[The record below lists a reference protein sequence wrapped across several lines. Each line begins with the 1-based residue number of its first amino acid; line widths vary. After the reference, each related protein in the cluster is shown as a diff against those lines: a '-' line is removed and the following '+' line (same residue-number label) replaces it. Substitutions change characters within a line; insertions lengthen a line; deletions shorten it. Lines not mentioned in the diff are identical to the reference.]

1 MYTTMLLSLALMGP
15 EPVASAPSAEAE
27 TSATTPSTATPSRAS
42 RSKDRG
48 DQPWI
53 RRWAPERNT
62 AELGVFGG
70 LLFPHPR
77 LELFEPAFDL
87 DDQGFVPLRGVSP
100 EVGARGGFYF
110 LRWLGVEAEGAL
122 MPTRT
127 STDQNALVWAF
138 RGQLV
143 SQLPYWSVT
152 PFVVAGA
159 SALGVRSERAAVGND
174 VDLGFHYGAG
184 VKVFVNRYLGLRFEV
199 RDTLTARRGIGQ
211 SVIHSP
217 EVLLGLTLTLG
228 RKRGEPRTVTPVDPD
243 IDDDLI
249 LDRDDR
255 CPNTPGVPAYQGC
268 PVPDADHDL
277 IPDPDDRCVH
287 EPETDNNYQD
297 EDGCPDEV
305 PEEVVPW
312 DGIIEG
318 IFFDTAQSTIKAESR
333 PKLNRAVE
341 VLEQYPD
348 LRLEIAGHT
357 DSQGDDAFNLELSRD
372 RAQAVKHYLTDRG
385 IDSSRIRT
393 RGAGETEPV
402 ADNATVEGRA
412 QNRRIEFHRVD
423 R

>member
-1 MYTTMLLSLALMGP
+1 MVTTILFSLALIGP
-15 EPVASAPSAEAE
+15 EPTASGSSVEAK
-27 TSATTPSTATPSRAS
+27 TTTTETPSRAS
-42 RSKDRG
+42 RSTDRG

-62 AELGVFGG
+62 GELGVFGG
-70 LLFPHPR
+70 LMFPHPR

-127 STDQNALVWAF
+127 STNQNALVWAF

-143 SQLPYWSVT
+143 GQLPYWSVT
-152 PFVVAGA
+152 PFVLAGA

-228 RKRGEPRTVTPVDPD
+228 RKRSEPRPVAPVDLD
-243 IDDDLI
+243 ADGDGI

-277 IPDPDDRCVH
+277 IPDPDDRCVY

-305 PEEVVPW
+305 PEAAKPF

-318 IFFDTAQSTIKAESR
+318 IFFDTAKSTIKAQSR
-333 PKLNRAVE
+333 PKLDRAVE

-348 LRLEIAGHT
+348 LRIEIAGHT
-357 DSQGDDAFNLELSRD
+357 DSQGDDAFNLKLSRD
-372 RAQAVKHYLTDRG
+372 RAEAVKRYLTDRG
-385 IDSSRIRT
+385 IDGSRIRT

-402 ADNATVEGRA
+402 ADNDTKEGRA